1 MSSWQITGQYME
13 TCNCTF
19 LCPCISSNLAARPTE
34 GDCKPWKVY
43 SDVCVF
49 AMPSRVPHLQAAH
62 RHMAPVEL
70 QVTLL
75 DCPRKNAHRAEELM
89 TWQRTT
95 IDAAANA

>member
-1 MSSWQITGQYME
+1 
-13 TCNCTF
+13 
-19 LCPCISSNLAARPTE
+19 
-34 GDCKPWKVY
+34 
-43 SDVCVF
+43 
-49 AMPSRVPHLQAAH
+49 MPSRVPHLQAAH